1 MVKVLGAACR
11 SQLLTYP
18 ELSPLPA
25 GKNRKTAVFFWLV
38 FGMAAPLGFEQR
50 NTMEGLSAREVLED

>member
-11 SQLLTYP
+11 PRLLTYP
-18 ELSPLPA
+18 ELSSFPA
-25 GKNRKTAVFFWLV
+25 GKNGTTAVFFWLV

-50 NTMEGLSAREVLED
+50 DATEGLSAMEVLEK